1 MDKIKKI
8 SISMLLLYICVLF
21 VPISTSAHAYI
32 IKSTPMENETLAHS
46 PSLVSLEFSEAIQSK
61 FDSLTVVNSLGQRV
75 DVSEAS
81 IDKKNPNTLE
91 AKVQTAL
98 PNGAYTI
105 SWKVLSA
112 DGHPVQGTIPF
123 RIGTGA
129 DAHNM
134 QGYVNGYIP
143 QADMIIERGL
153 LYAGFSLYLGVM
165 LFYLVLYKE
174 SGLSNKMQSRSK
186 MLIWISLLAIS
197 FSLVW
202 NLPLQA
208 KIYANVPWSK
218 AFNISLWKEALGIPL
233 FGSVWI
239 AQMILIV
246 ILTVATYLAMKYGK
260 LSSSKAWWMPVLLVV
275 VLLVTK
281 ALNGH
286 AISSK
291 YREIT
296 IVMDILHLFAA
307 SLWIGG
313 VMAIAFILPAGNK
326 NKKDWSL
333 YWDAIQRFSP
343 WAMTAVTIIL
353 FTGVFSSTLYIP
365 NLRSLYQTVYGQI
378 LVAKIV
384 LFIIMGIFGLIH
396 FVKGKLRKEKGIRP
410 TAGIEFGMGIAVM
423 IMAAILTNVATPPL
437 PEPVPLNETKQVS
450 NGYKITLHVNPN
462 AVGVN
467 TFDID
472 IKDKSDQPVT
482 NIQQLTVTA
491 YSLDM
496 EMGRNTFK
504 VPMVSPGTF
513 QAKGMQLNMEGN
525 WNITIHGLTTSLDD
539 FSIDFHTQVSSSYIR
554 DKGVN
559 Q

>member
-1 MDKIKKI
+1 
-8 SISMLLLYICVLF
+8 MLLLYICVLF

-46 PSLVSLEFSEAIQSK
+46 PSLVSLEFSETIQPK
-61 FDSLTVVNSLGQRV
+61 FDSLTVINSLGQRV
-75 DVSEAS
+75 DVSEVT
-81 IDKKNPNTLE
+81 IDKKNPNILE
-91 AKVQTAL
+91 ANVQSAL

-105 SWKVLSA
+105 AWKVVSA
-112 DGHPVQGTIPF
+112 DGHPVEGTIPF
-123 RIGTGA
+123 RIGTGV
-129 DAHNM
+129 DIHSV
-134 QGYVNGYIP
+134 QGYANGYIP

-165 LFYLVLYKE
+165 LFHLVLYKE
-174 SGLSNKMQSRSK
+174 SASSDKMQSQSR
-186 MLIWISLLAIS
+186 MLIWISLLAIA

-218 AFNISLWKEALGIPL
+218 AFHLSLWKEALGIPL

-239 AQMILIV
+239 VQMILIV
-246 ILTVATYLAMKYGK
+246 LLAAATYLAMKYGK
-260 LSSSKAWWMPVLLVV
+260 LSSSKAWWLPVLLVV
-275 VLLVTK
+275 VLLATK

-286 AISSK
+286 AIGSK
-291 YREIT
+291 YRDIT
-296 IVMDILHLFAA
+296 VAMDVLHLFAA

-313 VMAIAFILPAGNK
+313 IMAIAFVLPAGSK
-326 NKKDWSL
+326 NKQDWSF
-333 YWDAIQRFSP
+333 YWNVIQRFSP
-343 WAMTAVTIIL
+343 WAMTAVTILL

-396 FVKGKLRKEKGIRP
+396 FAKGKLQKEKGIGP
-410 TAGIEFGMGIAVM
+410 TAGIEFGIGIVVM

-437 PEPVPLNETKQVS
+437 PEPVPLNETKQVNS
-450 NGYKITLHVNPN
+450 GYEITLHINPN
-462 AVGVN
+462 AVGAN

-472 IKDKSDQPVT
+472 IKDKSGQPVT
-482 NIQQLTVTA
+482 NIQQLTVTT

-525 WNITIHGLTTSLDD
+525 WNITIHGLTSSLND
-539 FSIDFHTQVSSSYIR
+539 FTIDFHTQVSSSYIR
-554 DKGVN
+554 DKGAN